1 MQNDIGALIK
11 QINDRLQAE
20 LDAALKDGG
29 ITASQ
34 LRVLVILNESDKTVT
49 QKDIET
55 ILGVSHPTVTGL
67 VSRLENNGFVET
79 YFDPLDKRNKIV
91 RLTNKSRELSQRVQF
106 SPEIMEKRLS
116 SNITPHEKETLI
128 KLLIK
133 VRDSMY

>member
-91 RLTNKSRELSQRVQF
+91 RLTDKSRELSQRVQF

-116 SNITPHEKETLI
+116 SNITPREKETLI
-128 KLLIK
+128 KLLSK